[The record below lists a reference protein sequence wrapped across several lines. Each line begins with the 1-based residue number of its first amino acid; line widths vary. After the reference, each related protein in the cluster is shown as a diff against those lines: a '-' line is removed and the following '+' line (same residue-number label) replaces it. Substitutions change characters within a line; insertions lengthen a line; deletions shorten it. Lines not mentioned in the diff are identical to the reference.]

1 MVLKLSEIYGFNL
14 VRRLSHNALDFIVEQ
29 LTSRLI
35 VGVNAIISDNAILVF
50 IFALLGTN
58 LLGACADFV
67 KVVSSVVNRVVLLP
81 IALVLGDLLHMCVSA
96 PMSTT
101 FIERCT
107 RLYFRFG
114 SYGRILWILS
124 SEMLL
129 FDLH

>member
-14 VRRLSHNALDFIVEQ
+14 VRGLGHNALDFIVEQ

-35 VGVNAIISDNAILVF
+35 IGVNAIVPDNAILVF

>member
-14 VRRLSHNALDFIVEQ
+14 VRGLGHNALDFIVEQ

-35 VGVNAIISDNAILVF
+35 VGVNAIVPDNTILVF
-50 IFALLGTN
+50 IFALLRTN

>member
-14 VRRLSHNALDFIVEQ
+14 VRRFSHNALDFIVEQ

-35 VGVNAIISDNAILVF
+35 VGVNAIVPDNAILVF